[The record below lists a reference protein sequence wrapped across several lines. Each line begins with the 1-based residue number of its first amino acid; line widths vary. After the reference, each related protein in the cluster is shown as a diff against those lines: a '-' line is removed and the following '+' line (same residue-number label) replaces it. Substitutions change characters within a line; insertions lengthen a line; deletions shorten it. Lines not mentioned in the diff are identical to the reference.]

1 MVGVVLVSHSR
12 ELAQALASY
21 TYMMAPQA
29 KVVAAGGLED
39 GSFGTSY
46 DLIEQAIEEAREPDG
61 AVVIMDMGSAVMTVK
76 MVVEDLDEPDVRVA
90 DCPFV
95 EGAVEA
101 TVLAQAG
108 ASLDEI
114 CDSLAE
120 VWQAHKL

>member
-120 VWQAHKL
+120 VWQVHKL